1 MFVGSA
7 HQRSRKASQE
17 IFKQIPSFSKG
28 LLDASGFRLCRQQLR
43 GACWFFNPCDRCVG
57 NSMASQADR
66 ARETMRE
73 RDVKRRRRTTTE
85 IRFEVEELYLLRKA
99 GKRVRAWCE
108 GCGREGQM
116 TTA

>member
-1 MFVGSA
+1 MPAATNQRVQSVENFRRERDGLPFAQQPPFCHVQAKGAELIEMFVGSA

-17 IFKQIPSFSKG
+17 IFKLIPSFSKG

-43 GACWFFNPCDRCVG
+43 GACWFFNTRDRCVG

-73 RDVKRRRRTTTE
+73 RD
-85 IRFEVEELYLLRKA
+85 
-99 GKRVRAWCE
+99 
-108 GCGREGQM
+108 
-116 TTA
+116 